1 MKACL
6 SFDIKFDY
14 PTVVY
19 SLTIRSKI
27 LNFDKFVSNL
37 DIKAFLQDNTI
48 FWCNCAVS
56 GLIEKDQQHTATGD
70 LPITGNNQITY

>member
-1 MKACL
+1 M
-6 SFDIKFDY
+6 
-14 PTVVY
+14 
-19 SLTIRSKI
+19 
-27 LNFDKFVSNL
+27 NFDKFVFNL

-70 LPITGNNQITY
+70 LPIAGNNKSNKLLTKDPKYREKKYLMGKS

>member
-1 MKACL
+1 M
-6 SFDIKFDY
+6 
-14 PTVVY
+14 
-19 SLTIRSKI
+19 
-27 LNFDKFVSNL
+27 NFDKFVSNL